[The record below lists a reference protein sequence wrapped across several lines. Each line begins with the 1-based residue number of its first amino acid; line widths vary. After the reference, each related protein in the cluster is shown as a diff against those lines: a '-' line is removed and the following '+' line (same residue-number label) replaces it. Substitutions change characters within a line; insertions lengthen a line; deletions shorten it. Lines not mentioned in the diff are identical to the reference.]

1 MVKAFKFELGQ
12 QVEIKVSGES
22 GEVIGRAE
30 YADSENSYFLRY
42 KDAQGMARE
51 AWWPEGALR

>member
-51 AWWPEGALR
+51 EWWREGALR

>member
-1 MVKAFKFELGQ
+1 MRKFKFDIGQ
-12 QVEIKVSGES
+12 QVMIAISGES

-51 AWWPEGALR
+51 EWWREGALR